1 MGENWI
7 YWATN
12 NLCIDCTELFNSVTE
27 GYDLRWADKCTGKK
41 QGRHIIISEMNHQ
54 YFLNLKKGSITL
66 QFQRQVSLVTE
77 NIMEDYQHFKLQ
89 CI

>member
-1 MGENWI
+1 M
-7 YWATN
+7 YW
-12 NLCIDCTELFNSVTE
+12 
-27 GYDLRWADKCTGKK
+27 KK
-41 QGRHIIISEMNHQ
+41 TKGRHIIISEMNHQ